1 MKKRFFFIRYL
12 LNVLFILTVLNI
24 KLKFVNKS
32 RIKKY
37 ILYWVIWLILIKFGN
52 FVLRV
57 LNYLDFFLFFFF
69 KFEIYIYLV
78 WRKFI
83 VWKLIKKVYLLLG
96 LDVIRFFILIL
107 RKFELKFIFIFLRS
121 LFFVENYFNR

>member
-96 LDVIRFFILIL
+96 SDIVRFFILIL

-121 LFFVENYFNR
+121 LFFVENYFR